1 MEVAGYSQTINNLA
15 RTSIVVP
22 LTMPLAFII
31 LLFNLKFLLQT
42 TTTTA
47 TATSPKTLN
56 ITTIA
61 ANAQKESII
70 ECWQLT
76 APFIAS
82 AAAGISGAEF
92 AQLGDTGATSY
103 GLIPAEFDGGLH
115 NAPVVQWVSLYL
127 LPALSGPYPA
137 FSARESIWLIPL
149 FPILGGSP
157 LWLAKRSSPCRTQH
171 EKQQSKVA
179 DTGSF

>member
-1 MEVAGYSQTINNLA
+1 MYQHSPKRLPLLDSLPRYLGYLLCLHDLCHCMEAPGYSRIINNLA

-47 TATSPKTLN
+47 IAPSPKTLN

-61 ANAQKESII
+61 TNAQKESVI
-70 ECWQLT
+70 ECWELI
-76 APFIAS
+76 APFVAS
-82 AAAGISGAEF
+82 AAAGISGAIF
-92 AQLGDTGATSY
+92 AQLGETGATSY

-115 NAPVVQWVSLYL
+115 NAPVVQWVSPYL
-127 LPALSGPYPA
+127 HQPHHPSVP
-137 FSARESIWLIPL
+137 FSVHGNG
-149 FPILGGSP
+149 FG
-157 LWLAKRSSPCRTQH
+157 
-171 EKQQSKVA
+171 
-179 DTGSF
+179 